1 MHLRMKVHEIIKRL
15 RLFGDSLQ
23 SLPQGAFRATGW
35 ICVGLVAL
43 FFVSCTAP
51 SVETGRQQKV
61 LTGMDEPY
69 EEQRA
74 EANDMACAYFYFL
87 WGKTAEN
94 NHRFE
99 EALEA
104 YEKALLCDEQSEYI
118 SRNLA
123 ILLVKLNRNEQAA
136 KLLEQIIGN
145 NPQDTENRL
154 LLAKLYAS
162 LGRHAEAV
170 AMYQELLSIKEDHDT
185 LLMLGTLYA
194 RNKEY
199 DNAQKI
205 LTRLVELEGDSY
217 LAHYYLARL
226 YRELQYFDKAS
237 ASYSTALGLNWSER
251 LAFEIAG
258 FYENQKETEKAIAL
272 YRRILDEDD
281 SNELIRTKL
290 VNLYLS
296 LEEDDKALVELRALK
311 VQLPES
317 HSVDITISRIL
328 LSQEKYDETIE
339 LLKGTLEDFPELA
352 AGNYLLGLAYFRKE
366 EMEKAGKQLALIEP
380 AANVYEDSIL
390 LQARI
395 LKDSDNL
402 DGAIQLLKDLID
414 DPAVRRPNFIILL
427 ATLFKDKEE
436 IDRGREVY
444 EQGMELFPDNIDLL
458 YSYGIYLEKIGDQEQ
473 AMVTMQE
480 LLELE
485 PNNGAALNYVGYTWA
500 DKDVHLERAYEYI
513 RKAVDLMP
521 EDGYIRDSLGWV
533 YFKMGDV
540 DQAIIELKM
549 ALELVDSD
557 PVIHEH
563 LADAYL
569 QKGEE
574 QKALSNYEKA
584 YEMHE
589 EEDKKAIVL
598 EKIDSLKARGVR

>member
-1 MHLRMKVHEIIKRL
+1 MHLRMKANEIIKRL
-15 RLFGDSLQ
+15 LLFDGSVQ
-23 SLPQGAFRATGW
+23 SLLPWATKTTGW
-35 ICVGLVAL
+35 ICFGLVSL
-43 FFVSCTAP
+43 FFISCTAP

-61 LTGMDEPY
+61 LTGVDEPY
-69 EEQRA
+69 EEQRV

-94 NHRFE
+94 NHRFD

-118 SRNLA
+118 SRSLA
-123 ILLVKLNRNEQAA
+123 ILLVKLNRKEQAA
-136 KLLEQIIGN
+136 QLLEQIISKD
-145 NPQDTENRL
+145 PQDTENRV

-162 LGRHAEAV
+162 LGHHDEAV

-194 RNKEY
+194 QNKEY

-237 ASYSTALGLNWSER
+237 ASYDTALGLNWSER
-251 LAFEIAG
+251 LAFEIAE
-258 FYENQKETEKAIAL
+258 FYENRKETEKAIAL
-272 YRRILDEDD
+272 YRRILDEND
-281 SNELIRTKL
+281 SNELIRTRL

-296 LEEDDKALVELRALK
+296 LDEDDKALAELQALK
-311 VQLPES
+311 LQLPES
-317 HSVDITISRIL
+317 HAVDITISRIL
-328 LSQEKYDETIE
+328 LSQEKYDEAIE
-339 LLKGTLEDFPELA
+339 LLNGTLEDFPELA
-352 AGNYLLGLAYFRKE
+352 AGNYLLGLAYFRKG
-366 EMEKAGKQLALIEP
+366 EMEKAAKQLALIGP
-380 AANVYEDSIL
+380 AANAYEDSIL

-427 ATLFKDKEE
+427 ATLYKDKEE
-436 IDRGREVY
+436 TDLGREVY
-444 EQGMELFPDNIDLL
+444 KQGMELFPDNTNLL

-473 AMVTMQE
+473 AMVSMQK
-480 LLELE
+480 LLVLE
-485 PNNGAALNYVGYTWA
+485 PDNGAALNYVGYTWA
-500 DKDVHLERAYEYI
+500 DKNVHLDRAYEYI
-513 RKAVDLMP
+513 RKAVELMP
-521 EDGYIRDSLGWV
+521 DDGYIRDSLGWV

-540 DQAIIELKM
+540 DQAIVELNK

-563 LADAYL
+563 LGEAYL
-569 QKGEE
+569 HKGEE

-584 YEMHE
+584 YEMYE
-589 EEDKKAIVL
+589 EEDKKAVVL
-598 EKIDSLKARGVR
+598 EKVDSLKARGVR